1 MKISTRGRY
10 ALRLLLDVARYQ
22 GDGFV
27 TLREVSDRQDISRK
41 YLEQIVPMLAQAGF
55 LIGNR
60 GKQGGYRLAK
70 EPEDCSL
77 KEILQ
82 ITEGSLAP
90 VACLE
95 EGAEICKRRD
105 ICPTLPVW
113 QGLERVIEEYLA
125 GVTLKDLMAQEGGEK
140 G

>member
-10 ALRLLLDVARYQ
+10 ALRLMLDVARNQ
-22 GDGFV
+22 VDGFV

-55 LIGNR
+55 LTGNR

-77 KEILQ
+77 KDILQ
-82 ITEGSLAP
+82 MTEGSLAP

-125 GVTLKDLMAQEGGEK
+125 GVTLKDLMAQEGEEK
-140 G
+140 A